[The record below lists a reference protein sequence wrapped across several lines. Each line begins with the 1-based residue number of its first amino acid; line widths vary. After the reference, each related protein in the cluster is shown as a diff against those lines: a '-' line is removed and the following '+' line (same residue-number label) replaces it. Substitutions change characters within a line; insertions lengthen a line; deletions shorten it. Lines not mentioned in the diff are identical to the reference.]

1 LRSGGG
7 DGGLSLVGFSGKREK
22 EEQDELFC
30 YDEKN
35 VHDSSEQEKSM
46 SCQEALSQW
55 EQTVSTHFPKLS
67 RPQAKVLAWW
77 SFGMV
82 LAKSCGIIMVCAA
95 LAIQLGCKEAS
106 LVQRL
111 REWCYGAHEKR
122 GPQRREI
129 EVRSCF
135 APLLGWLLSW
145 WPADERRLALAVD
158 ATTLKKRFTVL
169 AISVVYR
176 GCAIPVAWK
185 VVGAEEAGSWQPHWL
200 GLLQELEGSVPSDW
214 TVIVMSDR
222 GLYAPWLYAQIVL
235 LGWHPFMRINKQG
248 QFRPVG
254 EATFRSLSTAA
265 PHRGTS
271 WCGVVDCF
279 KQETSRFR
287 CTLLARW
294 DEGYEEVWLVV
305 TDLAPEQAT
314 VVWYGMRSWIEGG
327 FKDTKRGGWQWHQ
340 TKMVDPA
347 RAERLWLAIAVATL
361 WVVSVGGMADAS
373 LPVSSLEAL
382 PQTHVARRKANGRS
396 RPRMIS
402 CFARGIITI
411 VGTLLRGDGLVLGR
425 FLPEPWPS
433 SPPAPKKKTNVK
445 LKAHRSQE
453 AA

>member
-1 LRSGGG
+1 MSH
-7 DGGLSLVGFSGKREK
+7 
-22 EEQDELFC
+22 QDP
-30 YDEKN
+30 
-35 VHDSSEQEKSM
+35 
-46 SCQEALSQW
+46 LSQW
-55 EQTVSTHFPKLS
+55 IETVSNAFPKLS
-67 RPQAKVLAWW
+67 RPQAKVLALW
-77 SFGMV
+77 SYGMV
-82 LAKSCGIIMVCAA
+82 LAKSCGIILVCAA
-95 LAIQLGCKEAS
+95 LAIQLNCSEAS

-111 REWCYGAHEKR
+111 REWCYGAQDKR
-122 GPQRREI
+122 GSRRREL
-129 EVRSCF
+129 EVSRCF

-145 WPADERRLALAVD
+145 WPADEQRLALALD

-169 AISVVYR
+169 CISVVYR

-185 VVGAEEAGSWQPHWL
+185 IVEAEEKGSWQPHWI
-200 GLLQELEGSVPSDW
+200 GLLTHLHDTVPAEWS
-214 TVIVMSDR
+214 VIVMSDR
-222 GLYAPWLYAQIVL
+222 GLYAPWLYHHIVS

-248 QFRPVG
+248 NFRPLS
-254 EATFRSLSTAA
+254 EAKFRGLSTAA
-265 PHRGTS
+265 PEVGS
-271 WCGVVDCF
+271 AWCGEVDCF
-279 KQETSRFR
+279 SEARSRLR
-287 CTLLARW
+287 CSLLASF
-294 DEGYEEVWLVV
+294 DEGYEEVWLVI

-411 VGTLLRGDGLVLGR
+411 VGTLIRGDGLVLGR

-445 LKAHRSQE
+445 LKAYRSQE
-453 AA
+453 AT